1 MDTSGQEQSDEQQA
15 AEKPIGIEEQKTIES
30 QEAQA
35 ADEQSTE
42 DVNEPKTTEEVI
54 SKAQEESK
62 ANIKQN
68 VREKPKPRLVQS
80 TKLFDLFTKN
90 FQVSKLAS
98 DNTNSMLKQIQKQLT
113 QMERINIIRN
123 K

>member
-1 MDTSGQEQSDEQQA
+1 MDASGQEQSDEQQA

-54 SKAQEESK
+54 GKAQEESK
-62 ANIKQN
+62 ASIKQN
-68 VREKPKPRLVQS
+68 VSEKPKPKFPRGKMIL
-80 TKLFDLFTKN
+80 
-90 FQVSKLAS
+90 
-98 DNTNSMLKQIQKQLT
+98 I
-113 QMERINIIRN
+113 
-123 K
+123 